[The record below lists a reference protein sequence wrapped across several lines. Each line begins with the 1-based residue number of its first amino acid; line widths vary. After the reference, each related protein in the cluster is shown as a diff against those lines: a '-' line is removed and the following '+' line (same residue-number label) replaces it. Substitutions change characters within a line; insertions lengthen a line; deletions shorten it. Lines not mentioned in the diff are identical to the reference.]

1 MSWGPLCG
9 RDATR
14 PGSAVPVTWCAGCLV
29 LKRLRALDYE
39 GGYCPLSP
47 LQVPLASPFQA
58 AAASMVCALALLES
72 CEHVYSVGARVCVS
86 VPRELARVERIF
98 TTTIIV
104 PHFITII
111 RLNSIL
117 N

>member
-1 MSWGPLCG
+1 
-9 RDATR
+9 
-14 PGSAVPVTWCAGCLV
+14 
-29 LKRLRALDYE
+29 
-39 GGYCPLSP
+39 
-47 LQVPLASPFQA
+47 
-58 AAASMVCALALLES
+58 MVCALALLES

-86 VPRELARVERIF
+86 VHRELARVERIF